1 MGEGLGQLVD
11 LLHAERNICRDFFFR
26 VCMVEEGLQ
35 QRTDF
40 LPLGCVVKLLGDILH
55 RLSIVLSVAH
65 AGAVK
70 FPDKAQHLGG
80 HFRVGVCRFF
90 FLRRF
95 LFGRH
100 REYGRI
106 LRGRNRHLR
115 GVGHLLNPVPN
126 LLGHFFVVNLHR
138 AIRRNMGNRAIVPV
152 NFFQP
157 VPNSQP
163 ISQMPEPQIIGFL
176 RFLHSLRRH
185 RLLFL
190 CKQGKSALT
199 VCGQILKCPLPQI
212 VHPVIL
218 RRSLPD
224 RKHHLIDFFHAGR
237 VVELRLNE
245 LYTFPIIKAI
255 RIGVGLLLGNIL
267 KEGSDVLCELV
278 FLILG
283 HGGPVIIT
291 QEPALCDHGAD
302 ALLHRIPF
310 QFHFGIG
317 F

>member
-1 MGEGLGQLVD
+1 
-11 LLHAERNICRDFFFR
+11 
-26 VCMVEEGLQ
+26 
-35 QRTDF
+35 
-40 LPLGCVVKLLGDILH
+40 
-55 RLSIVLSVAH
+55 
-65 AGAVK
+65 
-70 FPDKAQHLGG
+70 
-80 HFRVGVCRFF
+80 
-90 FLRRF
+90 
-95 LFGRH
+95 
-100 REYGRI
+100 
-106 LRGRNRHLR
+106 
-115 GVGHLLNPVPN
+115 
-126 LLGHFFVVNLHR
+126 
-138 AIRRNMGNRAIVPV
+138 
-152 NFFQP
+152 
-157 VPNSQP
+157 
-163 ISQMPEPQIIGFL
+163 MP
-176 RFLHSLRRH
+176 
-185 RLLFL
+185 
-190 CKQGKSALT
+190 

-278 FLILG
+278 FLIFG